1 MAYRPEGF
9 FYGPR
14 TWRQAPD
21 PGMRVGD
28 TERNQV
34 AEALSEHYSA
44 GRLDSTEFKERL
56 DKAMA
61 AKTRGD
67 LTGLLS
73 DLPLLAPPAPPP
85 APRRR
90 RVAVWVAVAAFIL
103 FLSVPWRAAPGGW
116 WWFPHIPWLLIG
128 IIALVAWRGGRRH
141 RLHRGAGS
149 P

>member
-14 TWRQAPD
+14 AWRQIPD
-21 PGMRVGD
+21 PSMRVGD

-34 AEALSEHYSA
+34 AEALSQHYSD

-56 DKAMA
+56 DKAMT

-67 LTGLLS
+67 LSGLLT
-73 DLPLLAPPAPPP
+73 DLPPLAPPAQPP

-90 RVAVWVAVAAFIL
+90 RVALWIALAAFVL
-103 FLSVPWRAAPGGW
+103 FLSVPWRAGPW
-116 WWFPHIPWLLIG
+116 WFFPHIPWLLIG
-128 IIALVAWRGGRRH
+128 IVALIAWRSGRRH
-141 RLHRGAGS
+141 HSHRVG
-149 P
+149 